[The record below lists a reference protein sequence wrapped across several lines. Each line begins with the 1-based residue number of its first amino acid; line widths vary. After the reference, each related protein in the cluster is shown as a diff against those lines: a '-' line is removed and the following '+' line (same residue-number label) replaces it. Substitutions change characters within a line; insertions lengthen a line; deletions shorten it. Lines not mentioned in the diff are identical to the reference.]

1 MTHQRPIPDAAVS
14 PYPLHP
20 EPHDETGPAFF
31 ASDAHHDDDEKAR
44 YSLAE
49 GFSLADTLSSNTVAI
64 GAAIGLGVAAI
75 AGALLYGR
83 SKAKEPPARPARRA
97 AAVRASKPRTNKT
110 GAGETG
116 ASKPRASKPRT
127 AKAKPASA

>member
-31 ASDAHHDDDEKAR
+31 AKGTHQDDDENAQ

-49 GFSLADTLSSNTVAI
+49 RFSLADALSSNNVAI

-75 AGALLYGR
+75 AGVLLYGR
-83 SKAKEPPARPARRA
+83 SKTKEPPARPARRA
-97 AAVRASKPRTNKT
+97 AAVRTNE
-110 GAGETG
+110 AR
-116 ASKPRASKPRT
+116 ARKPRATK
-127 AKAKPASA
+127 AKAASA

>member
-14 PYPLHP
+14 PYPIHP
-20 EPHDETGPAFF
+20 EPHDETGPVFF
-31 ASDAHHDDDEKAR
+31 ASDAHQDDDERAQ

-49 GFSLADTLSSNTVAI
+49 RFSLADALSSNTVAI

-75 AGALLYGR
+75 AGVLLYGR
-83 SKAKEPPARPARRA
+83 SKAKEPPARPKRRA
-97 AAVRASKPRTNKT
+97 AAVRTT
-110 GAGETG
+110 T
-116 ASKPRASKPRT
+116 PRASKPRV